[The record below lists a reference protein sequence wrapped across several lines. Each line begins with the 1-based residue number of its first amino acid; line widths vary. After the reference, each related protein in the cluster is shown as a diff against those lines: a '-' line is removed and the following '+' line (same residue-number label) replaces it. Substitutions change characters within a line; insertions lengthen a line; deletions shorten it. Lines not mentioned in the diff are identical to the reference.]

1 MRTRSTRPPMLTR
14 GIIRSVWLLKAAPSP
29 GAGAAVQVPT
39 QCMVFVAID
48 ASLSGAM
55 LRGRPPSAT
64 RPAPCPD
71 SFCLEPDLLVGR
83 RPGIR
88 VDQEQRRLGHAGADA
103 AGPDEFVERTEADA
117 VEDEL
122 LDLVEH
128 GFALAAVGLA
138 RLLPEERIDVG
149 VGAARVRAFALHRL
163 SQPGGRVAEVG
174 QRAHAEA
181 LDLLAGPG
189 RVEGGALHRAHL
201 HPDAHRP
208 QVVDQRLPGRPVRW

>member
-64 RPAPCPD
+64 RPAACPD
-71 SFCLEPDLLVGR
+71 SSFCLEPDLLVGR

-103 AGPDEFVERTEADA
+103 ARPDEFVERTEADA
-117 VEDEL
+117 VVDEL
-122 LDLVEH
+122 LDLVKH

-138 RLLPEERIDVG
+138 RLLPEERIDVR
-149 VGAARVRAFALHRL
+149 VGAARVRTFALHCL
-163 SQPGGRVAEVG
+163 SQPGGRVTEVG
-174 QRAHAEA
+174 QRAHADA
-181 LDLLAGPG
+181 PDLL
-189 RVEGGALHRAHL
+189 
-201 HPDAHRP
+201 
-208 QVVDQRLPGRPVRW
+208 